1 MPPQAYA
8 LFFLFL
14 GCSILLGIVATSLVA
29 RRGGPRGRAAN
40 ALPILAGFGAFY
52 LIGHKLGISVGPEVT
67 LFGYQVALFGD
78 LAIGFSAALLAAITQ
93 ALVVRART
101 GRRVQAP

>member
-1 MPPQAYA
+1 MPPRAYG

-14 GCSILLGIVATSLVA
+14 ACSILLGILATGLVA
-29 RRGGPRGRAAN
+29 RRGGPRGRAATL
-40 ALPILAGFGAFY
+40 LPILAGFGAFY

-78 LAIGFSAALLAAITQ
+78 LAIGFSAALLAAVAQ